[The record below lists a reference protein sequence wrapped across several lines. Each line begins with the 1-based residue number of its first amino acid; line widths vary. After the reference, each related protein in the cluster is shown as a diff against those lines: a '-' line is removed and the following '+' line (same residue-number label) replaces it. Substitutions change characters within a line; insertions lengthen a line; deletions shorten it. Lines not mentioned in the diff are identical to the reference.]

1 MLSSRFKARSA
12 SLVNP
17 IAKFLISVRLSPN
30 TLTSLG
36 LIMSIGVAL
45 ALAKDSLVPALVFLL
60 LTSFFDV
67 MDGAVARVSN
77 NASRFGGYLDSLFDR
92 YADAIILLG
101 LALYLDGYYALIF
114 IVLVGSL
121 LVSYSR
127 SRAENFLPKCDV
139 GIAERAERLIILILA
154 TLAELTGILPMGRAF
169 FIALVILAFLT
180 HFTVLQRTL
189 YTKTRL
195 R

>member
-1 MLSSRFKARSA
+1 MLSSRFKDRST

-17 IAKFLISVRLSPN
+17 IANFLIGIGLSPN
-30 TLTSLG
+30 MLTTLG
-36 LIMSIGVAL
+36 LIMSIGVAVF
-45 ALAKDSLVPALVFLL
+45 LAKDSLIPALIFLL

-77 NASRFGGYLDSLFDR
+77 NTSRFGGYLDSLFDR
-92 YADAIILLG
+92 YADAAILLG
-101 LALYLDGYYALIF
+101 LAFYLGGYYALIF

-127 SRAENFLPKCDV
+127 SRAENFLPRCDV

-154 TLAELTGILPMGRAF
+154 TLVEVLGVLPRGKAF
-169 FIALVILAFLT
+169 FTALVILAVLT
-180 HFTVLQRTL
+180 HLTVLQRTL
-189 YTKTRL
+189 YTKAKL

>member
-1 MLSSRFKARSA
+1 MLSSRFKDRST

-17 IAKFLISVRLSPN
+17 IAKFLIGIRLSPN
-30 TLTSLG
+30 MLTALG
-36 LIMSIGVAL
+36 LLTSIGVAVFL
-45 ALAKDSLVPALVFLL
+45 ANDSLIPALVFLV

-77 NASRFGGYLDSLFDR
+77 NTSRFGGYLDSLFDR

-101 LALYLDGYYALIF
+101 LAFYLDGYFLLIF

-127 SRAENFLPKCDV
+127 SRAENFLPRCDV

-154 TLAELTGILPMGRAF
+154 TLVEILGVFPKGQAF
-169 FIALVILAFLT
+169 FAALIILAVLT
-180 HFTVLQRTL
+180 HLTVLRRTI
-189 YTKTRL
+189 YTKAKL

>member
-1 MLSSRFKARSA
+1 MLSSRFKDRSA

-17 IAKFLISVRLSPN
+17 IAKFLIGIHLSPN
-30 TLTSLG
+30 MLTALG
-36 LIMSIGVAL
+36 LLTSIGVA
-45 ALAKDSLVPALVFLL
+45 ASLTKGSLIPALVFLL

-77 NASRFGGYLDSLFDR
+77 NTSRFGGYLDSLFDR
-92 YADAIILLG
+92 YADAAILLG
-101 LALYLDGYYALIF
+101 LAFYLEGYYALIF

-127 SRAENFLPKCDV
+127 SRAESFLPKCDV

-154 TLAELTGILPMGRAF
+154 TLVEALGFFPRGKAF
-169 FIALVILAFLT
+169 FTALLILAVLT
-180 HFTVLQRTL
+180 HLTVLQRTI
-189 YTKTRL
+189 YTKARL
-195 R
+195 K

>member
-1 MLSSRFKARSA
+1 MLSSRFKDRST

-17 IAKFLISVRLSPN
+17 IARFMIGIGLSPN
-30 TLTSLG
+30 MLTTLG
-36 LIMSIGVAL
+36 LITSIGVAVFL
-45 ALAKDSLVPALVFLL
+45 TKDSLISALVFLL
-60 LTSFFDV
+60 FTSFFDV

-77 NASRFGGYLDSLFDR
+77 NTSKFGGYLDSIFDR
-92 YADAIILLG
+92 YADATILLG
-101 LALYLDGYYALIF
+101 IALYLDGYYILIF
-114 IVLVGSL
+114 LVLVGSL

-154 TLAELTGILPMGRAF
+154 TLIEILGILPRGRAF
-169 FIALVILAFLT
+169 FIALVILVVLT
-180 HFTVLQRTL
+180 HLTVLQRGL
-189 YTKTRL
+189 YTKARL